1 MVNFVF
7 IEACYIIFIL
17 ATDSSM
23 YAHFVF
29 NVFDQDGDGTVSFEV
44 CLIKENDSKCV
55 LDYRNLC

>member
-1 MVNFVF
+1 
-7 IEACYIIFIL
+7 
-17 ATDSSM
+17 M

-55 LDYRNLC
+55 LDNQKLMLNYLINAAMVCCVF